1 MTDAVTDEV
10 TGRVAGLVLAAG
22 GGSRL
27 GRPKALVELDGR
39 LLITRAVDLMAEAQL
54 DPRVVVLGAAADEV
68 RDTADLAGLD
78 VVDNPDWEEGMAGS
92 LRTGLAALAGRADAV
107 VILLVDQPFVGAEAV
122 RRLVAAWEDGAAAA
136 VATYDGEPRNP
147 VLFDVG
153 LWPAIARSAEGDV
166 GARSFLRS
174 HPDVV
179 THVPCDDTGSADDID
194 TAEDLARVERDRP

>member
-1 MTDAVTDEV
+1 MTDEV

-22 GGSRL
+22 GGSRM

-39 LLITRAVDLMAEAQL
+39 LLITRAVELMAEAQL

-68 RDTADLAGLD
+68 REAADLAGLD
-78 VVDNPDWEEGMAGS
+78 VVDNPDWEDGMAGS
-92 LRTGLAALAGRADAV
+92 LRTGLAALAGRADAIV
-107 VILLVDQPFVGAEAV
+107 VLLVDQPFVGAEAV

-136 VATYDGEPRNP
+136 VATYGGEPRNP

-153 LWPAIARSAEGDV
+153 LCSAVVRSAEGDV

-179 THVPCDDTGSADDID
+179 THVPCDDTGSPDDID
-194 TAEDLARVERDRP
+194 TTDDLTAVERRLAAGP